1 MRGVSDPA
9 RRTWIV
15 RMLSFP
21 EDMPRPLLVLIAVSS
36 SLVGVFF
43 VPLLLPEGSSAW
55 VHAIAAALVVFGLM
69 VVTAALL
76 RRAHARGRERR

>member
-1 MRGVSDPA
+1 MSDPA
-9 RRTWIV
+9 RRTPIV

-21 EDMPRPLLVLIAVSS
+21 DDMPRPLLVLIAMSS

-43 VPLLLPEGSSAW
+43 VPLLLPEGTAAW
-55 VHAIAAALVVFGLM
+55 VHAIIAAVVVFVLM
-69 VVTAALL
+69 VTTAALL